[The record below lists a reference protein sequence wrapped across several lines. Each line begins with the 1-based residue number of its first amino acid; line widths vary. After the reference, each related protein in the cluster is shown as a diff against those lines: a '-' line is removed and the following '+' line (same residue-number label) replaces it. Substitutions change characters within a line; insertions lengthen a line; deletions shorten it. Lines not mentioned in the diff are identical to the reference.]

1 MVDKSNRMQITAI
14 SEIAADKINSKDHG
28 GNGVYF
34 LSGTDA
40 APEDRYYGFIVT
52 GENTVISTINYIDE
66 SKQSGDITQIGMNI
80 GMYYPIPGLFS
91 TITLTSGNV
100 ILLKK

>member
-1 MVDKSNRMQITAI
+1 MSDNKMHITSISNEVIDKLFY
-14 SEIAADKINSKDHG
+14 KDHAE
-28 GNGVYF
+28 NGVHF
-34 LSGTDA
+34 LSDTNP
-40 APEDRYYGFIVT
+40 APANKYYGFIVT
-52 GENTVISTINYIDE
+52 GASTVISSITYID
-66 SKQSGDITQIGMNI
+66 STKQSGDITQLDMNV